1 MNALSENK
9 KFLTISELK
18 NMGYSYYKIGKLE
31 DEGLISRVN
40 RNTYENLTYKGDEN
54 DFFSVEAF
62 VPNGVICLMSA
73 ARYYGL
79 YCPWRS
85 TISFWSR
92 ATRQNRRYTGDALR
106 GHRGGRA
113 GPCSKGA
120 GS

>member
-40 RNTYENLTYKGDEN
+40 RSTYENLTYKGDEN

-62 VPNGVICLMSA
+62 VPNGVICL
-73 ARYYGL
+73 
-79 YCPWRS
+79 
-85 TISFWSR
+85 IF
-92 ATRQNRRYTGDALR
+92 RQIGIVGFPDDKQLDFHDT
-106 GHRGGRA
+106 
-113 GPCSKGA
+113 KIVF
-120 GS
+120 